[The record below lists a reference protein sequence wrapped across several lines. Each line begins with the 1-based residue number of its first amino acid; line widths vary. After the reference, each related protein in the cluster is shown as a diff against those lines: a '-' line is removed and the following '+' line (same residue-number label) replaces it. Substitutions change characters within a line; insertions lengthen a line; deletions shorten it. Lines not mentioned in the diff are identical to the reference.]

1 MVTIVRLCLRTGY
14 QVRTLDY
21 QLYLTL
27 IPDVDTF
34 LDIPDLEINP
44 YESLSQYLSYS
55 IGSTAADS
63 SIVSYASEAL

>member
-21 QLYLTL
+21 QFYLTL

-34 LDIPDLEINP
+34 LDTFLDIRYLEINP
-44 YESLSQYLSYS
+44 YESLSQSLSYHRL
-55 IGSTAADS
+55 DS
-63 SIVSYASEAL
+63 C